1 MGLRNTIRPGG
12 HAAGRLRTSARRLV
26 VGTLAL
32 VLAASVGACGD
43 NDDPTGPDPLDLEL
57 VEGLYEVLTIT
68 FDPQGSA
75 PAADVLSAIEDA
87 GTSPTLN
94 IGLTGNFQLFY
105 RDPVSGNITTLQG
118 VVDAREDGVDLVFGS
133 QSSADQFLYPRRLS
147 LDYDA
152 EYETLS
158 FSGSANVNRV
168 RLQELFPEVYG
179 EEPWTSDTIP
189 GILTTAFG
197 KTEE

>member
-1 MGLRNTIRPGG
+1 MQRGMAVPAGRGT
-12 HAAGRLRTSARRLV
+12 AGRLRAASRRLV
-26 VGTLAL
+26 AGTLAL

-43 NDDPTGPDPLDLEL
+43 NDDPTGPDPLDIEL

-75 PAADVLSAIEDA
+75 PAADVLSALEDA

-105 RDPVSGNITTLQG
+105 RDPVSGNIATESG
-118 VVDAREDGVDLVFGS
+118 NVEAREDGVDLVFGT

-152 EYETLS
+152 QNETLS
-158 FSGSANVNRV
+158 FSGSSNVNRV
-168 RLQELFPEVYG
+168 RLQNLFPELYG
-179 EEPWTSDTIP
+179 EEPWTSETIP

-197 KTEE
+197 KTQG